1 MVTDADA
8 ELQMKIGVDL
18 KDEVKL
24 RVNLESADDALYVGS
39 LYLGAPH
46 GQ

>member
-8 ELQMKIGVDL
+8 ELEAKIGIDL
-18 KDEVKL
+18 KDEAKL
-24 RVNLESADDALYVGS
+24 RVNLKSADDALYVGS

-46 GQ
+46 G

>member
-1 MVTDADA
+1 MITDVDSQLEA
-8 ELQMKIGVDL
+8 KIGVDL
-18 KDEVKL
+18 KDELKL

-46 GQ
+46 G